1 MQILVIPILG
11 SVLDFIINNLITLAG
26 GVSTIFMAL
35 VIWFAKK
42 YLAPYLK
49 VESRRRYA
57 EYIAVM
63 ADEITDDLVRRY
75 PDNGWMKR
83 LDEAIDKL
91 IEVCGIDS
99 EVAKRAVSA
108 ALSRK

>member
-1 MQILVIPILG
+1 MQIALIPILG
-11 SVLDFIINNLITLAG
+11 SVLDFVINNFIALAG
-26 GVSTIFMAL
+26 GATTIFMAL
-35 VIWFAKK
+35 VVWFAKK

-57 EYIAVM
+57 EYIAVI
-63 ADEITDDLVRRY
+63 ADEITDDLVQRY

-83 LDEAIDKL
+83 LDEAVDKL
-91 IEVCGIDS
+91 IDVCGIDS
-99 EVAKRAVSA
+99 EIAKRAVSA

>member
-11 SVLDFIINNLITLAG
+11 SVLDFIINNLLTLAG

-35 VIWFAKK
+35 VVWFAKT

-75 PDNGWMKR
+75 PDNAWMKR
-83 LDEAIDKL
+83 LDEAVDKL

-99 EVAKRAVSA
+99 EVAARAVSA